1 MSLTNPKDVV
11 TEERLKDFY
20 DGIYPYLGGMPEILA
35 NKFSRSDIYST
46 TEKMIGQWTD
56 GKPLYQKVI
65 TGTTSSSA
73 SSTNLGNASS
83 LIGSN
88 ISDIF
93 IKNAWLVR
101 TNGAHIPLGV
111 SYNNYT
117 SASSNAADLLYGC
130 YVDASKNIWSVVNK
144 ESTASL
150 GATVYIV
157 VCYTK
162 TTDSAISIGVDTDYS
177 TTEKIVGTWIDGK
190 YIYQKTINV
199 GALPNSA
206 TALVNHNIS
215 NIDKIVGIKA
225 VGISSTGE
233 CLPIPYTYASGSQ
246 GGTVADN
253 IKIGVSTTEVSIAT
267 GKDRSSITGYVTLQ
281 YTKTS

>member
-93 IKNAWLVR
+93 IK
-101 TNGAHIPLGV
+101 
-111 SYNNYT
+111 
-117 SASSNAADLLYGC
+117 
-130 YVDASKNIWSVVNK
+130 K
-144 ESTASL
+144 
-150 GATVYIV
+150 
-157 VCYTK
+157 
-162 TTDSAISIGVDTDYS
+162 
-177 TTEKIVGTWIDGK
+177 
-190 YIYQKTINV
+190 
-199 GALPNSA
+199 
-206 TALVNHNIS
+206 
-215 NIDKIVGIKA
+215 
-225 VGISSTGE
+225 
-233 CLPIPYTYASGSQ
+233 
-246 GGTVADN
+246 
-253 IKIGVSTTEVSIAT
+253 
-267 GKDRSSITGYVTLQ
+267 
-281 YTKTS
+281 